1 MMNRWVSMYSPQ
13 MATIINYTT
22 NIYYSVIN
30 SKRDHL
36 KFMLN
41 VIPKSKIYR
50 INYIKKKK
58 VTKDND
64 ISDIVKYLAEQLEL
78 SEREIKYYID
88 SHNIDVTK
96 YKHLC
101 KTST

>member
-1 MMNRWVSMYSPQ
+1 MYSPQ

-22 NIYYSVIN
+22 NIYYSIIN
-30 SKRDHL
+30 SKSDHL
-36 KFMLN
+36 KLMLN

-64 ISDIVKYLAEQLEL
+64 INDIIKYLAEQLEL

-101 KTST
+101 KTTT